1 MLASRSQKQYSSCFF
16 IPLVFLVVV
25 VVATLAYF
33 QQIHSSSAFS
43 SASSYS
49 STSNPPIPQSLNP
62 SASASKTVVFA
73 EHAAYENLS
82 HVYDSLW
89 EDLLPSNKGFWQV
102 VVESEDERADQR
114 VEKHKYGIT
123 MFHSL
128 HCLGIMRMGVQE
140 LFREMEELKVE
151 VEGSKG
157 DMGGMGRG
165 DGDGDGKVRENAKKV
180 RGGTGH
186 DFGHAEHGD
195 PLHWLHCFDYLRQT
209 ILCNADGTLEPP
221 KLDSRGKENVDGM
234 GERQCR
240 DPEELWR
247 LSLESFGE

>member
-1 MLASRSQKQYSSCFF
+1 
-16 IPLVFLVVV
+16 
-25 VVATLAYF
+25 
-33 QQIHSSSAFS
+33 
-43 SASSYS
+43 
-49 STSNPPIPQSLNP
+49 
-62 SASASKTVVFA
+62 
-73 EHAAYENLS
+73 
-82 HVYDSLW
+82 
-89 EDLLPSNKGFWQV
+89 
-102 VVESEDERADQR
+102 
-114 VEKHKYGIT
+114 
-123 MFHSL
+123 
-128 HCLGIMRMGVQE
+128 MRMGVQE